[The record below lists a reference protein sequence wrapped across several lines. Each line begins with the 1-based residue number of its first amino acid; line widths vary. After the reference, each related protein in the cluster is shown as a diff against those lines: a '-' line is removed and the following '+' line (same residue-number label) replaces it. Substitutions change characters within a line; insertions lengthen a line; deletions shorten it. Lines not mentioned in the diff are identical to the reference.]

1 MTQFATGLPPSRD
14 VSIKVAS
21 IARTDTAAKNLFML
35 PKGAVP
41 LYFLVFSGT
50 ASDAATTA
58 TISVGKTGTGTFF
71 LNTVDVKTAAGLIV
85 PPTAKNTNLVTGLTA
100 DTQVTGIYAETGT
113 ASTTGGP
120 FIVMLVYMRVG
131 PGDLTSA
138 GVLVN

>member
-14 VSIKVAS
+14 ISIKVAS
-21 IARTDTAAKNLFML
+21 IARTDTATKNLFML

-41 LYFLVFSGT
+41 LYMLIFTAT
-50 ASDAATTA
+50 ASNAATTA
-58 TISVGKTGTGTFF
+58 TVSVGVTGTGTFF

-85 PPTAKNTNLVTGLTA
+85 PPSAKNTNFVAGLTA
-100 DTQVTGIYAETGT
+100 DTQVTGIYAETGA
-113 ASTTGGP
+113 ASSTGGP
-120 FIVMLVYMRVG
+120 FYVMCVYMRVG